1 MLNIDVLALNYC
13 LLLCVG
19 RDLDGTAQCL
29 KGVENEKEELNS
41 LTTVLQKSLEV
52 LGNNQFKI

>member
-1 MLNIDVLALNYC
+1 MLNVDKLPLKHC

-41 LTTVLQKSLEV
+41 LTTILQKSLEV
-52 LGNNQFKI
+52 LGNNHFKI